1 MTRIQILVASV
12 SDKPE
17 ALPEK
22 MNIESDG
29 IIVNQYEKYVYEDL
43 EYKSKSTGESY
54 DVQIFNCNEKGVG
67 LSRNI
72 GLLRSDHEIIQFC
85 DDDIVLDEGYAKLIE
100 NEFDK
105 HPEADMI
112 LFNVKAQE
120 GRVTYHNTDYRKVG
134 YLNYGR
140 YPAYAIAARREK
152 LHEAGVTFSL
162 LFGGG
167 AKYSNGEDS
176 LFLRDCLKKKVRI
189 YRTNVS
195 IGHEEPVRESTWF
208 KGYNDKFFYDRGV
221 LYKYLYGMMA
231 FPMSVRFLLKNKNEM
246 CKEKS
251 FSQCL
256 KLMRRG
262 IRMSGY

>member
-1 MTRIQILVASV
+1 MSGDENMSVTLLVSALKKDPDKLIEDMHIASDAVIVDQCDNDSRREIAKDFGKILV
-12 SDKPE
+12 
-17 ALPEK
+17 
-22 MNIESDG
+22 IESTDR
-29 IIVNQYEKYVYEDL
+29 
-43 EYKSKSTGESY
+43 
-54 DVQIFNCNEKGVG
+54 GVG
-67 LSRNI
+67 NNRNLCI
-72 GLLRSDHEIIQFC
+72 DNSFGDIVLFG
-85 DDDIVLDEGYAKLIE
+85 DDDIVYDDDYAKKVSD
-100 NEFDK
+100 EFEK
-105 HPEADMI
+105 HPEADLI
-112 LFNVKAQE
+112 TFNVSVCEERRTYVNE
-120 GRVTYHNTDYRKVG
+120 GFKKLSSMNI
-134 YLNYGR
+134 GR
-140 YPAYAIAARREK
+140 YPAYSIAVKRDVLIDKKVR
-152 LHEAGVTFSL
+152 FSP